1 MKSYRCLCRPCRILT
16 ICIFLIVLLTSC
28 TPIRRSESPSPSNE
42 PLPNATP
49 SPYPRTLM
57 DGIIPMPI
65 ASNYMTYYAIQTDGT
80 LIGWGDN
87 LRGLINYPGSLP
99 SYKDAVVMME
109 DAAAVYAGNWATLIL
124 RSDGTLWGVGS
135 GLFGLLP
142 DRSPSQ
148 DVYEPLILM
157 EDVVMAAVSSE
168 SACALRS
175 DGTVWLWGNSKEF
188 QPEQILENIVKIKAD
203 SGDFYALDADGT
215 LYVWGSL
222 LPLEVDRSEYWSTP
236 QPILEGVT
244 DMASTGCR
252 LLIQKADSSLWRMGW
267 WEEYWYQPLEKWM
280 EDVVYFT
287 SDLAVTKDHIL
298 WDLSSG
304 SPVRIMENVVCAVN
318 GEQGILALDWNG
330 GLWML
335 NLKADSS
342 VDAERLCDNI
352 WIPESWNVQMESFNI

>member
-1 MKSYRCLCRPCRILT
+1 
-16 ICIFLIVLLTSC
+16 
-28 TPIRRSESPSPSNE
+28 
-42 PLPNATP
+42 
-49 SPYPRTLM
+49 
-57 DGIIPMPI
+57 
-65 ASNYMTYYAIQTDGT
+65 
-80 LIGWGDN
+80 
-87 LRGLINYPGSLP
+87 
-99 SYKDAVVMME
+99 
-109 DAAAVYAGNWATLIL
+109 
-124 RSDGTLWGVGS
+124 
-135 GLFGLLP
+135 
-142 DRSPSQ
+142 
-148 DVYEPLILM
+148 
-157 EDVVMAAVSSE
+157 
-168 SACALRS
+168 
-175 DGTVWLWGNSKEF
+175 
-188 QPEQILENIVKIKAD
+188 
-203 SGDFYALDADGT
+203 
-215 LYVWGSL
+215 
-222 LPLEVDRSEYWSTP
+222 
-236 QPILEGVT
+236 
-244 DMASTGCR
+244 MASTGRR